1 MGSLLTTA
9 RPKLVS
15 PATQQSMVSKLI
27 KQTASV
33 TQPREALLSADV
45 QNDILAAAQSVA
57 GGSAT
62 PAAAAQKLQSAAG
75 STIP

>member
-1 MGSLLTTA
+1 
-9 RPKLVS
+9 
-15 PATQQSMVSKLI
+15 MVSKLI

-57 GGSAT
+57 GWLGHSGSCG
-62 PAAAAQKLQSAAG
+62 PEAAVGGGVHYSVGQRPQ
-75 STIP
+75 